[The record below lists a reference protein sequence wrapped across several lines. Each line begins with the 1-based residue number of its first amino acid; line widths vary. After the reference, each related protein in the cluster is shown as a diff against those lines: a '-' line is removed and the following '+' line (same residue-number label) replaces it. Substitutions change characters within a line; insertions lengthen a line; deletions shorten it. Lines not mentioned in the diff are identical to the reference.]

1 MMFSQIPRFFVE
13 SEVLAR
19 SQVIPESFYQSEG
32 HHLPKAALVI
42 CIIEIQGVSKKRYF
56 SDFLSYF
63 SSRGRILPFH
73 MCFGIRF
80 SSLFHQ
86 AIQKVSIQNLNCPK
100 NAFAD
105 TIFIPALQSEET
117 GSKF

>member
-42 CIIEIQGVSKKRYF
+42 CITEI
-56 SDFLSYF
+56 D
-63 SSRGRILPFH
+63 I
-73 MCFGIRF
+73 
-80 SSLFHQ
+80 
-86 AIQKVSIQNLNCPK
+86 
-100 NAFAD
+100 
-105 TIFIPALQSEET
+105 T
-117 GSKF
+117 